1 MLLFYLPLITQAVTV
16 TLSYVPF
23 PEPAA
28 ANQPMPTIMGQFCT
42 NLRPGLCCQER
53 RPGGNQG
60 FRYASFHNLE
70 PLDIAA
76 AWQPQDSTSRQ
87 PQGSTSGY
95 SGTPVGTGSGPG
107 SWKFPSRN
115 NREVLTI
122 TGASYIRLPTSIRED
137 RVSMPM
143 REAQGILGLIT
154 GGTGWVSQL
163 ASPSVRQQASN
174 AALGLGSSLGSLGL
188 RKRSELTR
196 RGIVSKDKGAVI
208 AQPPPGIQ
216 WPDLITVDGTNCT
229 EESVG
234 SPIYRNQDGAIL
246 NLTSMGQ

>member
-1 MLLFYLPLITQAVTV
+1 
-16 TLSYVPF
+16 
-23 PEPAA
+23 
-28 ANQPMPTIMGQFCT
+28 
-42 NLRPGLCCQER
+42 
-53 RPGGNQG
+53 
-60 FRYASFHNLE
+60 
-70 PLDIAA
+70 
-76 AWQPQDSTSRQ
+76 
-87 PQGSTSGY
+87 
-95 SGTPVGTGSGPG
+95 
-107 SWKFPSRN
+107 
-115 NREVLTI
+115 
-122 TGASYIRLPTSIRED
+122 
-137 RVSMPM
+137 M

-163 ASPSVRQQASN
+163 ASPGVRQQASN

-196 RGIVSKDKGAVI
+196 RGIVSKDKGVVI